1 MPGKDRMEKLQQHI
15 ELCRLQLEELIEQE
29 GNLLEPEVLA
39 KSRQL
44 DKAMNEFMKERLLK
58 RAR

>member
-1 MPGKDRMEKLQQHI
+1 MERLQQHI
-15 ELCRLQLEELIEQE
+15 EHCRLELAELIKQE

-44 DKAMNEFMKERLLK
+44 DRALNEFMKMRLLN

>member
-1 MPGKDRMEKLQQHI
+1 MEKLQQHI